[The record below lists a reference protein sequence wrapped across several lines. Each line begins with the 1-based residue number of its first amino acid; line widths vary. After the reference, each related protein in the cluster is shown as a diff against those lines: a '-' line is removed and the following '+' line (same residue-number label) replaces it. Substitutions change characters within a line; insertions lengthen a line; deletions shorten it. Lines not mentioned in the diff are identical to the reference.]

1 MHLCREMKWT
11 YEEYLDQP
19 LWLIQILSEQMIE
32 ESKELRKK

>member
-11 YEEYLDQP
+11 YEEYLNQP
-19 LWLIQILSEQMIE
+19 QWLIQILSQQMIE